1 MMLDMVGSAD
11 AVRCGVVGKQAKLVL
26 AKRLKGAAV
35 PGLYSECTHEV
46 GSRETLLV
54 TALQYCI

>member
-11 AVRCGVVGKQAKLVL
+11 VVRCGVVGKQAKLVL

-35 PGLYSECTHEV
+35 PGLYSECTHQV
-46 GSRETLLV
+46 VVRR
-54 TALQYCI
+54 C

>member
-35 PGLYSECTHEV
+35 PGLFSHGAAVLYI
-46 GSRETLLV
+46 GSFAVLES
-54 TALQYCI
+54 